1 MRLAA
6 CAISLLL
13 TGCLGA
19 VLEAPFVLASGLGEV
34 RGLSPSSRH
43 TLLAATADGV
53 LEISAEGRV
62 TRRVSGVDARAVAAH
77 RERLYV
83 LDDDGI
89 RYGALHA
96 DGQVGALGLWGRP
109 GIRDIA
115 AGCSETVLFA
125 DAEGVGR
132 WVPGSDATGRLG
144 PRVSGVRALAL
155 DPLQPCEGV
164 LVLTEE
170 EVRWVTEAASVPVVA
185 GLSAPQAF
193 GIDRWGGVW
202 VVEQDPPVLVRR
214 TRHGPEVRARFL
226 GPTSDLLFGPGDLL
240 HPANAYL
247 SGPEGTLDYARVVPD
262 GERIRA
268 PRPLS
273 TALSGSPGPP

>member
-1 MRLAA
+1 MR
-6 CAISLLL
+6 CPGWVFSLLL

-34 RGLSPSSRH
+34 RGLAPSPRQ
-43 TLLAATADGV
+43 TLLAATAAGV
-53 LEISAEGRV
+53 VEVSAEGRV
-62 TRRVSGVDARAVAAH
+62 ATVVPGVDARAVATH

-83 LDDDGI
+83 LEDAGI
-89 RYGALHA
+89 RYGPLSA
-96 DGQVGALGLWGRP
+96 DGEVGALSLWVRS

-132 WVPGSDATGRLG
+132 WTPGSDATVRLG
-144 PRVSGVRALAL
+144 PRVAGVRALAL

-164 LVLTEE
+164 LVLTQE
-170 EVRWVTEAASVPVVA
+170 EVRWVTESASVPVVA
-185 GLSAPQAF
+185 GLSVPQAF
-193 GIDRWGGVW
+193 GLDRWGGIW
-202 VVEQDPPVLVRR
+202 VVEQEPPVLVRR
-214 TRHGPEVRARFL
+214 TRHGLEVRARYL

-247 SGPEGTLDYARVVPD
+247 SGSEGTLDYARVVPD

-273 TALSGSPGPP
+273 TVLSGPPGAP

>member
-1 MRLAA
+1 MRRPAW
-6 CAISLLL
+6 AISLML
-13 TGCLGA
+13 TGCLGT
-19 VLEAPFVLASGLGEV
+19 VLEAPFVLASGLGRV
-34 RGLSPSSRH
+34 RGLSPSPRH

-53 LEISAEGRV
+53 VEISAEGRV
-62 TRRVSGVDARAVAAH
+62 AQLLPGVDARAVAAH
-77 RERLYV
+77 RERVYV
-83 LDDDGI
+83 LSEDGI
-89 RYGALHA
+89 RHGPLSA
-96 DGQVGALGLWGRP
+96 DGEVGALTLWRRT
-109 GIRDIA
+109 GIHDIA

-132 WVPGSDATGRLG
+132 WTPGSDAVVRLG
-144 PRVSGVRALAL
+144 PRVVGVRALAL
-155 DPLQPCEGV
+155 DPLQPCAGV

-170 EVRWVTEAASVPVVA
+170 EVRWVTDGASVPVLA
-185 GLSAPQAF
+185 GLSVPQAF
-193 GIDRWGGVW
+193 GLDRWGGMW
-202 VVEQDPPVLVRR
+202 VVEQEPPVLVRR
-214 TRHGPEVRARFL
+214 TRSGPEVRARYL

-273 TALSGSPGPP
+273 TALSGPPGAP